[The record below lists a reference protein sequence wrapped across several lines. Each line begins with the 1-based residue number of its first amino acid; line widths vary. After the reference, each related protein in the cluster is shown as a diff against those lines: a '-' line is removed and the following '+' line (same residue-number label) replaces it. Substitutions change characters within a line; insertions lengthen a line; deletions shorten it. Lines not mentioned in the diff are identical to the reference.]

1 MKDYQISYLQYN
13 SIDSDDETE
22 NKDKATQ
29 YKADVI
35 CYVCLL
41 QLHHIS
47 ANFRSPEDVNSK
59 WFAGYFV
66 RINIGMLTATL
77 FSSYNFLAMGLEWI
91 PLYREKSM
99 YYSPNNVSLLYY
111 YYRIDCISSIWF
123 KPITQPTAVYVM
135 LGYCPLCFVRLISID

>member
-47 ANFRSPEDVNSK
+47 ANLRCPEDVNSK
-59 WFAGYFV
+59 RFADYFV
-66 RINIGMLTATL
+66 RINIRMMTATF
-77 FSSYNFLAMGLEWI
+77 FSFDNFLAKG
-91 PLYREKSM
+91 
-99 YYSPNNVSLLYY
+99 
-111 YYRIDCISSIWF
+111 
-123 KPITQPTAVYVM
+123 
-135 LGYCPLCFVRLISID
+135 